1 MTMGHVKAP
10 QGGTKREHMYAVCS
24 IYIKVRIAIEN
35 SCRELL

>member
-24 IYIKVRIAIEN
+24 LYIL
-35 SCRELL
+35 SRELL